1 MQELRQPQCIV
12 IVDASGVTLGQLRMR
27 VAILVLASAE
37 AKARTAQN
45 PKGTLK
51 QLMNERQE
59 IYAQAQLRID
69 PTNRNP
75 NKSAAECLN
84 KHHAKLCVAVPEPTP
99 IPPTSTPA
107 VLM

>member
-27 VAILVLASAE
+27 GARFLSLASAE
-37 AKARTAQN
+37 AKARTAQD

-69 PTNRNP
+69 PSNRNP
-75 NKSAAECLN
+75 NKSACLN